1 MNNFDRPL
9 DISVDEPVKG
19 TFSTAFSTTAGVG
32 SESTYFTVLN
42 DLSQGHFYIRTINS
56 LNFSKFDIK
65 KLSGLKEITVVKFQ
79 TINAYKD
86 LDASVLFLK
95 KS

>member
-19 TFSTAFSTTAGVG
+19 TFSTVFSTTAGVG

-42 DLSQGHFYIRTINS
+42 DLSQGHYYLRTINS
-56 LNFSKFDIK
+56 LSFSKFDLK
-65 KLSGLKEITVVKFQ
+65 KMSVLKETKVVKFN
-79 TINAYKD
+79 TINAFMKT
-86 LDASVLFLK
+86 DATELFLN
-95 KS
+95 

>member
-19 TFSTAFSTTAGVG
+19 TFSTVFSTTAGVG

-42 DLSQGHFYIRTINS
+42 DLSQGHHYLRTINS
-56 LNFSKFDIK
+56 LSFSKFDLK
-65 KLSGLKEITVVKFQ
+65 KMSALKEIKVVKFNA
-79 TINAYKD
+79 INAFTKT
-86 LDASVLFLK
+86 DATELFLN
-95 KS
+95 